1 MDYLAA
7 AVGGDRV
14 GGGVVVHGRG
24 TMAAVGEI
32 PLVFGEI
39 LEALVSA
46 CEDLLETGSGERLY
60 GREGE
65 RDIKGTPFESQL
77 SPACCGYTDQ
87 CCNNRHFSKDG

>member
-46 CEDLLETGSGERLY
+46 YEDLLHTGSGERLY

-65 RDIKGTPFESQL
+65 RDIKGTPFESKL
-77 SPACCGYTDQ
+77 SPACCWFY
-87 CCNNRHFSKDG
+87 